1 MYQDSEETIS
11 MSPLYLPDLDW
22 SQEADTV
29 LSRKQ
34 QRWEEY
40 TYVFSIALRYIFSC
54 LLSVE

>member
-40 TYVFSIALRYIFSC
+40 TYVFSIALNYIFSC